1 MSVAP
6 ATIAVVPAAE
16 RERRGRLFD
25 VLEQAYPVRFA
36 GRAPADLTGVD
47 GAFLIAAGAEAERE
61 AARAGV
67 RLLVALGEERAGGA
81 PAAGSPGGN
90 ASPAAGA
97 SPGGNASAAT
107 GGSPGGHASPA
118 ARAFDLGTASALDSR
133 LRGQRLS
140 DPAAATAAPVAAERG
155 DAVLAS
161 RDGQPLW
168 TAREDGGARRD
179 TVALVPAELEPG
191 EALRARVEDGR
202 ALALLPLLHLVR
214 ELTATRDFT
223 PPPLRA
229 TFLLDDPNLH
239 WTSYGHLRYRDIVRH
254 ADEHGYHAAMAMV
267 PLDGWLAHPAAARL
281 FRARADRL
289 SLCFH
294 GNDHVL
300 QELLRPR
307 SEDARRATLAQALR
321 RVARFERRT
330 GLRVARVMTAP
341 HGGCS
346 EEMAR
351 DMLAL
356 GYDALCIA
364 RPYPWA
370 ARPPASWLAGPAD
383 ASPLA
388 AFGASTLVTGG
399 LPVLLRRPFDS
410 STGEIALRAYLDQ
423 PLVLYGHH
431 DDLEGGLG
439 LFADWAARVASI
451 APAHWTSLDEI
462 ARTNHSTRVEG
473 DLLRVRMYGRRAT
486 VDVPAGVERL
496 AVELPPLNGGDGL
509 EHVVGADGRIAAPGE
524 ELALAG
530 SDGRVEVSLVRRD
543 ALDPS
548 AVSAPSWRPWPL
560 LRRIAGEG
568 RDRLRPAYRR
578 LSSNAP
584 TS

>member
-1 MSVAP
+1 MTPAIVAV
-6 ATIAVVPAAE
+6 IPAAE
-16 RERRGRLFD
+16 RDRRARLFD
-25 VLEQAYPVRFA
+25 VLERAYPVRFE
-36 GRAPADLTGVD
+36 GRSPAALGDVD
-47 GAFLIAAGAEAERE
+47 AAVLIAAGVEAERE
-61 AARAGV
+61 VAASDV
-67 RLLVALGEERAGGA
+67 RCLVALGEEDPGHAD
-81 PAAGSPGGN
+81 GSPT
-90 ASPAAGA
+90 
-97 SPGGNASAAT
+97 PGHAD
-107 GGSPGGHASPA
+107 GSPTPGPA
-118 ARAFDLGTASALDSR
+118 DAAFELGTSAALDSR

-140 DPAAATAAPVAAERG
+140 DPAAAAAAPVAVERG
-155 DAVLAS
+155 DTVLAA
-161 RDGQPLW
+161 RDGAPLW
-168 TAREDGGARRD
+168 TVRADGAGRRD
-179 TVALVPAELEPG
+179 TVAVAPAELEP
-191 EALRARVEDGR
+191 EEPLRARIQDGR

-214 ELTATRDFT
+214 EVTTERDFT
-223 PPPLRA
+223 PPPPRA

-281 FRARADRL
+281 FRSRSDRL

-307 SEDARRATLAQALR
+307 SEDARRAMLAQALR
-321 RVARFERRT
+321 RVGGFERRT

-370 ARPPASWLAGPAD
+370 ARPPVSWLTGPED

-388 AFGASTLVTGG
+388 AFGPATLVAGG
-399 LPVLLRRPFDS
+399 LPVLLRRPFDES
-410 STGEIALRAYLDQ
+410 IGEIALRAYLDQ
-423 PLVLYGHH
+423 PLILYGHH

-439 LFADWAARVASI
+439 LFAEWAGRVAAI

-473 DLLRVRMYGRRAT
+473 DLLRVRMHGRRAS

-496 AVELPPLNGGDGL
+496 AVELPP
-509 EHVVGADGRIAAPGE
+509 AS
-524 ELALAG
+524 G
-530 SDGRVEVSLVRRD
+530 SDGRERVVSANGRIGSPGEQLALETAGGRIEISLVRRD
-543 ALDPS
+543 ALDPR
-548 AVSAPSWRPWPL
+548 AVRAPSWRPWPL
-560 LRRIAGEG
+560 MRRLAGEG
-568 RDRLRPAYRR
+568 RDRLRPAYQR